1 MSGPADLTSTAAPV
15 GRAGR
20 VLTPALTL
28 LASLFFIWGFVTVL
42 NDILIPH
49 LKAVFELNYAQVL
62 LIQFVFY
69 TAYFVTSLPWSR
81 VIERIGYR
89 RSLVVGLVVM
99 AGGALGFLPSASLTS
114 FTLFL
119 ASLFV
124 LASGIALLQVA
135 ANPYVAVIGPA
146 DSAPARLNLVQA
158 FNSLGTV
165 VAPIFGGLLI
175 LGASASGVDTAHA
188 VLTPEQRIAD
198 AQSVQ
203 LPYLLIV
210 GILLALAIAVWRF
223 PLPDIDVTAH
233 RLAHADRKRHSL
245 WRHRN
250 LVFGVPAIFI
260 YLIAEI
266 GIGSTLVNYIS
277 LPEIGAMSHA
287 RAAGYLTLFWLG
299 AMLGRFAG
307 ATLMRRFA
315 AERLLALVSIGA
327 FALTMTSILSTGHLA
342 MWTLILVGL
351 CHSIMFPTI
360 FTLGI
365 RGLGPLTEKG
375 SGLLIMAIAGGAL
388 SVLQGMLADRVGLR
402 LSYLLPAACYVYVL
416 FYAVWGSRVP
426 PGTAEADEIL
436 DSHAH

>member
-1 MSGPADLTSTAAPV
+1 MVAPPAATTLSQPVAPPRSVATSAL
-15 GRAGR
+15 
-20 VLTPALTL
+20 VLLS
-28 LASLFFIWGFVTVL
+28 SLFFIWGFVTVL

-49 LKAVFELNYAQVL
+49 LKAVFELGYGQVL

-81 VIERIGYR
+81 FIERVGYR

-99 AGGALGFLPSASLTS
+99 AVGALGFLPSASFAS
-114 FTLFL
+114 FPLFL
-119 ASLFV
+119 TSLFV

-135 ANPYVAVIGPA
+135 ANPYVAVMGPPE
-146 DSAPARLNLVQA
+146 SAPARLNLVQA
-158 FNSLGTV
+158 FNSFGTV

-175 LGASASGVDTAHA
+175 LSTSASGVDTTHA
-188 VLTPEQRIAD
+188 VLTAQQRIAD
-198 AQSVQ
+198 AQSVK
-203 LPYLLIV
+203 LPYLFIVAVLIT
-210 GILLALAIAVWRF
+210 LAITVWRF
-223 PLPDIDVTAH
+223 RLPDIDITAH
-233 RLAHADRKRHSL
+233 RRAKASGVGGSI

-287 RAAGYLTLFWLG
+287 DASYYLTLFWLG
-299 AMLGRFAG
+299 AMLGRFG
-307 ATLMRRFA
+307 GSFLMRWIS
-315 AERLLALVSIGA
+315 AERLLAAVAIGA
-327 FALTMTSILSTGHLA
+327 FALTMTSVFSSGHLA

-375 SGLLIMAIAGGAL
+375 AGLLIMAIAGGAL
-388 SVLQGMLADRVGLR
+388 SALQGVIADHAGLQW
-402 LSYLLPAACYVYVL
+402 SYLLPAACYIYVL
-416 FYAVWGSRVP
+416 FYAVWGCRVP
-426 PGTAEADEIL
+426 TEVAEPDEVL
-436 DSHAH
+436 AQN

>member
-1 MSGPADLTSTAAPV
+1 MAAPPIAPALSQPLAPARSVATAAL
-15 GRAGR
+15 A
-20 VLTPALTL
+20 L

-49 LKAVFELNYAQVL
+49 LKSVFELSYGQVL

-81 VIERIGYR
+81 FIERVGYR
-89 RSLVVGLVVM
+89 RSLVVGLGVM
-99 AGGALGFLPSASLTS
+99 AAGALGFLPSASFTS
-114 FTLFL
+114 FPLFL
-119 ASLFV
+119 TSLFV

-135 ANPYVAVIGPA
+135 ANPYVAVMGPA
-146 DSAPARLNLVQA
+146 ESAPARLNLVQA
-158 FNSLGTV
+158 FNSFGTV

-175 LGASASGVDTAHA
+175 LGASASGVDAA
-188 VLTPEQRIAD
+188 QSALTLEQRMAD
-198 AQSVQ
+198 AQSVK
-203 LPYLLIV
+203 LPYLFIVAVLIT
-210 GILLALAIAVWRF
+210 LAVAVWRF
-223 PLPDIDVTAH
+223 RLPDIDVTAH
-233 RLAHADRKRHSL
+233 QRAKASGVGGSI

-287 RAAGYLTLFWLG
+287 AASSYLTLFWLG
-299 AMLGRFAG
+299 AMLGRFGG
-307 ATLMRRFA
+307 AFLMRWIS
-315 AERLLALVSIGA
+315 AERLLASVSIGA
-327 FALTMTSILSTGHLA
+327 FALTMTSIFSAGHLA

-375 SGLLIMAIAGGAL
+375 AGLLIMAIAGGAL
-388 SVLQGMLADRVGLR
+388 SVLQGIIADYAGLQW
-402 LSYLLPAACYVYVL
+402 SYLLPAACYVYVL
-416 FYAVWGSRVP
+416 FYAVWGCRVP
-426 PGTAEADEIL
+426 ADVAEADEVL
-436 DSHAH
+436 T